1 MVDGRSLATCFREL
15 DSNLNMLSQTFGC
28 QLDSGEGSHS
38 ADPTFDTF
46 LKSSAVIFFCSTR
59 PSFPSPRSPPSPPPP
74 PDRRLRRDGPVHTAS
89 DTGSTAGSSVGPS
102 QGYGSADIPIRSLE
116 GGTRSPGCLY
126 PGHEDSST
134 RSPGCLYP
142 RDEDSG
148 NSSPACTTDGN
159 TPSGSFPSI

>member
-1 MVDGRSLATCFREL
+1 MVDGRSVVDGRSLATCFREL

-28 QLDSGEGSHS
+28 ELDSGEGSDS

-59 PSFPSPRSPPSPPPP
+59 SSSPH
-74 PDRRLRRDGPVHTAS
+74 DLRRDGPVHTAS
-89 DTGSTAGSSVGPS
+89 DAGSTAGTSVEPS
-102 QGYGSADIPIRSLE
+102 QGYGSADIPVRNLE

-134 RSPGCLYP
+134 RSPGCLYS

-148 NSSPACTTDGN
+148 NSSPACMTDGN

>member
-1 MVDGRSLATCFREL
+1 MAAPWLHVFGSLIQSLICSAKHLAANCTVEKAL
-15 DSNLNMLSQTFGC
+15 IPLT
-28 QLDSGEGSHS
+28 QLLTLFSKVLQS
-38 ADPTFDTF
+38 F
-46 LKSSAVIFFCSTR
+46 SSAALGHL
-59 PSFPSPRSPPSPPPP
+59 SPH
-74 PDRRLRRDGPVHTAS
+74 DRRLRRDGPVHTAS

-102 QGYGSADIPIRSLE
+102 QGYGSADIPVRSLE